1 MPTHD
6 VRPQSSTSTSTSTTP
21 SEAEH
26 AVEPQA
32 LVGNQAI
39 IDVISQLNQPT
50 GERER
55 NPNKNGIVFMGLNTY
70 AHDEA
75 RTLNQLNAGDG
86 GAVAAKPQAKQD
98 HVTHNGKQHDLTT
111 EEGAATYIATL
122 GLPDQKAVE
131 VATMLSEAGSQSRDE
146 LAQLI
151 RILSEVEMGER
162 SMERMVLSGHSVGS
176 QIWGD
181 DNGNISFSFLA
192 QLLELFPAASEQLEH
207 LMLSA
212 CYSGGEAKM
221 DQYHEMFPNLDSIFA
236 YHGSSPGTWSGAMD
250 HMGAWESATEPGKDA
265 AGVDPSLA
273 EGMRKSDNVS
283 TWNTADGYQGDK
295 PMSVWE
301 IEQSLSSQE
310 YVYANHLSGSAE
322 VTDSQSGPL
331 RTFYGLIQ
339 RALSHPELSSS
350 RIAELEH
357 RRDVTIRLLYFNL
370 ISSRF
375 VEHHG
380 ELLAEG
386 VAAAGLAVPDL
397 GSIGRR
403 ETLDFITTLAGC
415 SGDQS
420 TVMILDLLQRGLRDL
435 SSAVIPTSWV

>member
-6 VRPQSSTSTSTSTTP
+6 VRTQSTSSSTSSTATAEAGL
-21 SEAEH
+21 EAE
-26 AVEPQA
+26 AQD

-39 IDVISQLNQPT
+39 VDVISQLNQPT

-55 NPNKNGIVFMGLNTY
+55 DPNKNGIVFMGLNTY

-75 RTLNQLNAGDG
+75 RTLNQLNAGEG
-86 GAVAAKPQAKQD
+86 GAIAAKPQAKQD
-98 HVTHNGKQHDLTT
+98 HITHNGKQHDLTT
-111 EEGAATYIATL
+111 ETGAATYIATL

-131 VATMLSEAGSQSRDE
+131 VATMLHEARGKSRDE

-181 DNGNISFSFLA
+181 ENGNISFSFLSK
-192 QLLELFPAASEQLEH
+192 LLELFPAATEQLEH

-221 DQYHEMFPNLDSIFA
+221 DQYHEMFPNLDSVFA
-236 YHGSSPGTWSGAMD
+236 YHGSSPGTWTGAMD
-250 HMGAWESATEPGKDA
+250 HMGAWVSATASGKDA

-273 EGMRKSDNVS
+273 DGMRKSGNVS
-283 TWNTADGYQGDK
+283 TWNKEDGYQGDK

-310 YVYANHLSGSAE
+310 HVYTNHLSGSIE
-322 VTDSQSGPL
+322 VADSQSGPL
-331 RTFYGLIQ
+331 RDYYGLIQ
-339 RALSHPELSSS
+339 RALSHPELNSS
-350 RIAELEH
+350 RVAELEH

-370 ISSRF
+370 ISTRF

-380 ELLAEG
+380 DLLAEG
-386 VAAAGLAVPDL
+386 AAAAGLAVPAL
-397 GSIGRR
+397 GSIGRQQ
-403 ETLDFITTLAGC
+403 TLDFITALGAGG
-415 SGDQS
+415 GDHS
-420 TVMILDLLQRGLRDL
+420 TAALLDLLQRGLRDL
-435 SSAVIPTSWV
+435 SNEVIPTSWV

>member
-6 VRPQSSTSTSTSTTP
+6 VRPQSTTTSTSTATSETEL
-21 SEAEH
+21 EAE
-26 AVEPQA
+26 AQD

-39 IDVISQLNQPT
+39 VDIISQLNQPT

-55 NPNKNGIVFMGLNTY
+55 DPNKNGIVFLGLNTY

-75 RTLNQLNAGDG
+75 RTLNRINADAG
-86 GAVAAKPQAKQD
+86 GAIAAKPQAKQD

-111 EEGAATYIATL
+111 EEGAATYVATL

-131 VATMLSEAGSQSRDE
+131 VATMLSEAGGKSRDE

-181 DNGNISFSFLA
+181 ENGNISFSFLS
-192 QLLELFPAASEQLEH
+192 QLLELFPAATEQLEH

-221 DQYHEMFPNLDSIFA
+221 DQYHEMFPNLGSIFA

-250 HMGAWESATEPGKDA
+250 HMEAWESATESGKDA

-273 EGMRKSDNVS
+273 DGMRKSGNVS
-283 TWNTADGYQGDK
+283 TWNKADGYQGDK

-301 IEQSLSSQE
+301 IEQSLASQDH
-310 YVYANHLSGSAE
+310 VFTDHLSGSVE
-322 VTDSQSGPL
+322 VADSQSGPL
-331 RTFYGLIQ
+331 REYYGLIQ
-339 RALSHPELSSS
+339 RALSHPDLNSS
-350 RIAELEH
+350 RVAELEH

-370 ISSRF
+370 ISTRF

-380 ELLAEG
+380 DLLAEG
-386 VAAAGLAVPDL
+386 AAAAGIAVPAL

-403 ETLDFITTLAGC
+403 ETLDFITALGASG
-415 SGDQS
+415 GDQS
-420 TVMILDLLQRGLRDL
+420 TAALLDLLQRGLRDL
-435 SSAVIPTSWV
+435 SNEVIPTSWV